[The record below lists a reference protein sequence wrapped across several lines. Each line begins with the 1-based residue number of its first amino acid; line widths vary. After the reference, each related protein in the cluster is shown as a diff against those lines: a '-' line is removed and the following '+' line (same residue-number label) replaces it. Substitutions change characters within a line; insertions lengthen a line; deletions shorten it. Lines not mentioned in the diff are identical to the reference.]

1 MEGGKGLPNA
11 VDRALNEADGDKFR
25 KYRADYNKNPP
36 NFVSFMPV
44 STSGRLHSEFV
55 FLLFLQAHRETD
67 RVFAASTVQLAQN
80 DRGQFDYLH
89 SAFSS
94 QLKSKFGNILAKAAA
109 LRITLNIGVPVPRAS
124 QCIRGVLIH

>member
-11 VDRALNEADGDKFR
+11 VDRALGEADGDKFR

-55 FLLFLQAHRETD
+55 RLL
-67 RVFAASTVQLAQN
+67 VVVQLFIGTQN
-80 DRGQFDYLH
+80 RLVALH
-89 SAFSS
+89 SALVLGSRRDG
-94 QLKSKFGNILAKAAA
+94 QQPA
-109 LRITLNIGVPVPRAS
+109 
-124 QCIRGVLIH
+124 QCNLSIH